1 MKDLPI
7 GIIDFNDLIKGNFIY
22 VDKTKYIY
30 EIVKRAKGYYFL
42 SRPRRFGK
50 SLMVSVLEYLFKG
63 EKELF
68 EGTWIYNKWNWE
80 SFPVVRL
87 DVNKFNTE
95 TPELLKD
102 AIDDEII
109 SISSKYNIELKRSTY
124 DGRFYELIEKLSEKY
139 KKPVVLLIDEYEKPI
154 LDHIS
159 DKKQAHR
166 MREILRQVYGRIK
179 SLDQYLRF
187 VFLTG
192 ITKYTKAGV
201 FSTLNN
207 LNDISLDSPY
217 SQMLGYT
224 LEEIKTYFPEYIQRA
239 CDELNMSEEY
249 LFEQLEKHYGG
260 FSFDGKHFVFNPF
273 AVLLFFEKR
282 ELENFWHETAQP
294 SFLYDYFKSRNVRI
308 EDILERKTISRT
320 ELLSREIED
329 TTAVS
334 FLVQA
339 GYLTFKKKID
349 VGLYEIDFPNIDA
362 GQSIAQIMLEL
373 EYGLSQ
379 GEMEDKGSELRRAI
393 KEEKIEDM
401 LKIIEELFSSMSY
414 MSYGSIEKIEKVEK
428 LESHYS
434 QVMYALLFG
443 AGVKCEMERE
453 TSTGRID
460 LWFTNNGV
468 GYILE
473 LKVDKTPQEA
483 LEQIKEKRY
492 DGICGLRKC
501 YLIGIN
507 IKSKDRKIE
516 WAYEEKIKF
525 QDNH

>member
-7 GIIDFNDLIKGNFIY
+7 GVIDFRDLIKGNFVY

-30 EIVKRAKGYYFL
+30 EMVKRTKGYYFL

-50 SLMVSVLEYLFKG
+50 SLTVSVLEYLFRG

-68 EGTWIYNKWNWE
+68 EGTWIYDKWDWE
-80 SFPVVRL
+80 SYPVVRL
-87 DVNKFNTE
+87 DMNKIT
-95 TPELLKD
+95 TKSPEKFENSLH
-102 AIDDEII
+102 DEIL
-109 SISSKYNIELKRSTY
+109 SIAKNNEIVLERTNY
-124 DGRFYELIEKLSEKY
+124 DDKFYELIEKISEKY
-139 KKPVVLLIDEYEKPI
+139 NKPVVLLIDEYEKPI

-159 DKKQAHR
+159 DKQKANE
-166 MREILRQVYGRIK
+166 MREILRQVYGKIK

-207 LNDISLDSPY
+207 LVDISFHEDF

-224 LEEIKTYFPEYIQRA
+224 LEEIKTYFPEYIQQA
-239 CDELNMSEEY
+239 CEKLGMNKEY
-249 LFEQLEKHYGG
+249 LLEQMEKYYGG

-273 AVLLFFEKR
+273 SVLLFFFEKKFSS
-282 ELENFWHETAQP
+282 FWHKTAQP

-379 GEMEDKGSELRRAI
+379 GEMEDKGSEIRRAI
-393 KEEKIEDM
+393 REEKIEDM

-414 MSYGSIEKIEKVEK
+414 MSYENLEKIEKVEK
-428 LESHYS
+428 LKSHYS

-443 AGVKCEMERE
+443 GGVKCEMERE
-453 TSTGRID
+453 ISTGRID

-468 GYILE
+468 GYIME
-473 LKVDKTPQEA
+473 PKVDKTPEEA
-483 LEQIKEKRY
+483 LEQIKSKKIRWNMWIEEMLFDRDEHTKQ
-492 DGICGLRKC
+492 RK
-501 YLIGIN
+501 
-507 IKSKDRKIE
+507 KD
-516 WAYEEKIKF
+516 
-525 QDNH
+525 

>member
-1 MKDLPI
+1 MKNLPI
-7 GIIDFNDLIKGNFIY
+7 GINDFKKIVFGDFIY

-30 EIVKRAKGYYFL
+30 EMVSKNQYVFL

-50 SLMVSVLEYLFKG
+50 SLTVSVLEYLFKG

-80 SFPVVRL
+80 KFPVVRL
-87 DVNKFNTE
+87 DMNNINTN
-95 TPELLKD
+95 TPEKFENSIHERIIKIAKNNEIVLESTNY
-102 AIDDEII
+102 DD
-109 SISSKYNIELKRSTY
+109 K
-124 DGRFYELIEKLSEKY
+124 FYELIEELSIKHS
-139 KKPVVLLIDEYEKPI
+139 KPVVLLIDEYEKPI

-159 DKKQAHR
+159 DKQKAHQ
-166 MREILRQVYGRIK
+166 MREILRQLYGRIK

-207 LNDISLDSPY
+207 LVDISFHEDF

-224 LEEIKTYFPEYIQRA
+224 LEEIKTYFPEYIQQI
-239 CDELNMSEEY
+239 CEKLGMNEEY
-249 LFEQLEKHYGG
+249 LLEQMEKYYGG

-273 AVLLFFEKR
+273 SVLLFFFEKKFSS
-282 ELENFWHETAQP
+282 FWYESAQP
-294 SFLYDYFKSRNVRI
+294 SFLYNYFKSKNIRI

-320 ELLSREIED
+320 HLLSQEIED

-339 GYLTFKKKID
+339 GYLTFKKEID
-349 VGLYEIDFPNIDA
+349 VGLYEIGFPNIDA
-362 GQSIAQIMLEL
+362 GQSIAQMILEL
-373 EYGLSQ
+373 EYGLKQS
-379 GEMEDKGSELRRAI
+379 ELEDKGSELRKAI
-393 KEEKIEDM
+393 REERIEDM

-468 GYILE
+468 GYIME

-483 LEQIKEKRY
+483 IEQIKAKRY
-492 DGICGLRKC
+492 DGICGLRRC
-501 YLIGIN
+501 YLIGMN
-507 IKSKDRKIE
+507 IQSKERKIE
-516 WAYEEKIKF
+516 WSVDIR
-525 QDNH
+525 

>member
-1 MKDLPI
+1 MKKLPK
-7 GIIDFNDLIKGNFIY
+7 GINDFRELRKWNCIY
-22 VDKTKYIY
+22 VDKTEYIYKMVEDNKYI
-30 EIVKRAKGYYFL
+30 FL

-50 SLMVSVLEYLFKG
+50 SLTVSVLEYLFRG

-68 EGTWIYNKWNWE
+68 EGTWIYDKWNWE
-80 SFPVVRL
+80 SYPVVRL
-87 DVNKFNTE
+87 DVNSLITDEPINLKSSLNTRLE
-95 TPELLKD
+95 EIASDYQITLKSD
-102 AIDDEII
+102 HEV
-109 SISSKYNIELKRSTY
+109 E
-124 DGRFYELIEKLSEKY
+124 RFYELIRKLSLESG
-139 KKPVVLLIDEYEKPI
+139 KPVVLLIDEYEKPI

-159 DKKQAHR
+159 DKQKAQE
-166 MREILRQVYGRIK
+166 MREILRQLYTKIK

-207 LNDISLDSPY
+207 LVDISFHEDF

-224 LEEIKTYFPEYIQRA
+224 LEEIKTYFPEYTQQA
-239 CDELNMSEEY
+239 CEKLSMSEDY
-249 LFEQLEKHYGG
+249 LLEQLEKHYGG
-260 FSFDGKHFVFNPF
+260 FSFDGKHFVFSPF
-273 AVLLFFEKR
+273 GVLLFFYEK
-282 ELENFWHETAQP
+282 EFENFWHESVQS
-294 SFLYDYFKSRNVRI
+294 SFLYDYFKTRNVRI

-339 GYLTFKKKID
+339 GYLTFKNKID

-362 GQSIAQIMLEL
+362 GQSILQIMLEV

-393 KEEKIEDM
+393 KEERIENM

-414 MSYGSIEKIEKVEK
+414 MSYESLEKIDKIER

-460 LWFTNNGV
+460 IWFTNNGV
-468 GYILE
+468 GYIME

-483 LEQIKEKRY
+483 LEQIKAKRY
-492 DGICGLRKC
+492 DGICGLRRC
-501 YLIGIN
+501 YLIGLN
-507 IKSKDRKIE
+507 IKSKERKIE
-516 WAYEEKIKF
+516 WVYELK
-525 QDNH
+525 

>member
-1 MKDLPI
+1 MKKLPK
-7 GIIDFNDLIKGNFIY
+7 GINDFRELRKWNCIY
-22 VDKTKYIY
+22 VDKTEYIYKMVEDNKYI
-30 EIVKRAKGYYFL
+30 FL

-50 SLMVSVLEYLFKG
+50 SLMVSVLEYLFRG

-68 EGTWIYNKWNWE
+68 EGTWIYDKWNWE
-80 SFPVVRL
+80 SYPVVRL
-87 DVNKFNTE
+87 DMNEVDT
-95 TPELLKD
+95 TSPEDLYTSLSLRLKRIAQD
-102 AIDDEII
+102 YGVSCVEGTVSDIFYYLVQDI
-109 SISSKYNIELKRSTY
+109 SRKYN
-124 DGRFYELIEKLSEKY
+124 
-139 KKPVVLLIDEYEKPI
+139 KPVVLLIDEYEKPI

-207 LNDISLDSPY
+207 LVDISFHEDF

-224 LEEIKTYFPEYIQRA
+224 HEEIKTYFPEYIKLA
-239 CDELNMSEEY
+239 CDKLSMSEEY

-273 AVLLFFEKR
+273 GVLLFFYEK
-282 ELENFWHETAQP
+282 EFENFWHETAQP

-362 GQSIAQIMLEL
+362 GQSISQIMLEL

-428 LESHYS
+428 LESHYA

-460 LWFTNNGV
+460 IWFTNNGV
-468 GYILE
+468 GYIME

-483 LEQIKEKRY
+483 LEQIKAKRY

-507 IKSKDRKIE
+507 IKSKERKIE
-516 WAYEEKIKF
+516 WAYEEK
-525 QDNH
+525 